1 MKNVTKD
8 THNCSVLMPD
18 THNCSVLM
26 PDTHNCSVLMPDT
39 HNCSQLDLLK
49 QLRLFLIMAISCFC
63 SSCISLDNGVDN
75 SVEFAKTIWGSSTR
89 ALENARDTA
98 ITKTYDKSYWD
109 CVRSA
114 LAVVK
119 KKDWVIF
126 KKDEIKGY
134 MVVMGV
140 KGCVN
145 TTEIGIFFDE
155 LSDTQTR
162 IEISSLSTNAKRK
175 VAKGL
180 FHGLDIAFG
189 YLPPDP
195 PELKEPLKT
204 DQNVT
209 TPAP

>member
-1 MKNVTKD
+1 MRLILI
-8 THNCSVLMPD
+8 VLIL
-18 THNCSVLM
+18 CV
-26 PDTHNCSVLMPDT
+26 
-39 HNCSQLDLLK
+39 
-49 QLRLFLIMAISCFC
+49 C
-63 SSCISLDNGVDN
+63 SSCDTLNKAGDNT
-75 SVEFAKTIWGSSTR
+75 VEIGKTIWGSSTR
-89 ALENARDTA
+89 ALEAARDKA
-98 ITKTYDKSYWD
+98 ITKTYDKPYWD

-114 LAVVK
+114 ISVVRK
-119 KKDWVIF
+119 NNWVIF

-189 YLPPDP
+189 YLPPNP
-195 PELKEPLKT
+195 
-204 DQNVT
+204 
-209 TPAP
+209 

>member
-1 MKNVTKD
+1 M
-8 THNCSVLMPD
+8 
-18 THNCSVLM
+18 
-26 PDTHNCSVLMPDT
+26 
-39 HNCSQLDLLK
+39 
-49 QLRLFLIMAISCFC
+49 RLILILAILGLC
-63 SSCISLDNGVDN
+63 SSCATLDHGVDN
-75 SVEFAKTIWGSSTR
+75 TVEFGKTIWGSSTR
-89 ALENARDTA
+89 ALEEARDKA

-114 LAVVK
+114 IAVVEK
-119 KKDWVIF
+119 RKWVIF

-140 KGCVN
+140 KGAVN

-162 IEISSLSTNAKRK
+162 IEVSSLSTNAKRK
-175 VAKGL
+175 VSKSL

-195 PELKEPLKT
+195 PEPTEQPKT
-204 DQNVT
+204 GQNIT
-209 TPAP
+209 TPTT

>member
-1 MKNVTKD
+1 MKR
-8 THNCSVLMPD
+8 LY
-18 THNCSVLM
+18 
-26 PDTHNCSVLMPDT
+26 
-39 HNCSQLDLLK
+39 
-49 QLRLFLIMAISCFC
+49 LFLIIAIACGC
-63 SSCISLDNGVDN
+63 SSCTTLNNGVDDT
-75 SVEFAKTIWGSSTR
+75 VECAKTIWGSSTR
-89 ALENARDTA
+89 ALEKARDNA

-114 LAVVK
+114 IAVVEK
-119 KKDWVIF
+119 KYHWVIF

-140 KGCVN
+140 KGCVD
-145 TTEIGIFFDE
+145 TTEIGVFFDE

-162 IEISSLSTNAKRK
+162 IEITSLSTNAKRK

-195 PELKEPLKT
+195 PEPKDLTKT
-204 DQNVT
+204 DQNIS
-209 TPAP
+209 TPTP

>member
-1 MKNVTKD
+1 MG
-8 THNCSVLMPD
+8 
-18 THNCSVLM
+18 
-26 PDTHNCSVLMPDT
+26 
-39 HNCSQLDLLK
+39 
-49 QLRLFLIMAISCFC
+49 I
-63 SSCISLDNGVDN
+63 VDQG
-75 SVEFAKTIWGSSTR
+75 FGQ
-89 ALENARDTA
+89 ARDKA
-98 ITKTYDKSYWD
+98 ITKTYDKPYWD

-114 LAVVK
+114 IAVVHK
-119 KKDWVIF
+119 KHWVIF

-140 KGCVN
+140 KGSVN

-175 VAKGL
+175 VAKAL

-195 PELKEPLKT
+195 PEPAEPA
-204 DQNVT
+204 QNRPKYDNT
-209 TPAP
+209 CTHDRKRISFFRFIS

>member
-1 MKNVTKD
+1 MKSEGLSLRAKRSNLILLMF
-8 THNCSVLMPD
+8 VL
-18 THNCSVLM
+18 
-26 PDTHNCSVLMPDT
+26 
-39 HNCSQLDLLK
+39 
-49 QLRLFLIMAISCFC
+49 LF
-63 SSCISLDNGVDN
+63 SSCASLDHGMDN
-75 SVEFAKTIWGSSTR
+75 SVEVAKTLWGSSTR
-89 ALENARDTA
+89 ALEEARDKA
-98 ITKTYDKSYWD
+98 ITKTYDKPYWD

-114 LAVVK
+114 IAVAGK
-119 KKDWVIF
+119 KHWVIF

-140 KGCVN
+140 QGSVN
-145 TTEIGIFFDE
+145 TTEIGVFFDE
-155 LSDTQTR
+155 LSDVQTR

-195 PELKEPLKT
+195 PEPSELPKT
-204 DQNVT
+204 DQNTT

>member
-1 MKNVTKD
+1 MRFILIIAIL
-8 THNCSVLMPD
+8 VL
-18 THNCSVLM
+18 S
-26 PDTHNCSVLMPDT
+26 
-39 HNCSQLDLLK
+39 
-49 QLRLFLIMAISCFC
+49 
-63 SSCISLDNGVDN
+63 SSCTVLEHGADNT
-75 SVEFAKTIWGSSTR
+75 VEFGKTIWGSSTR
-89 ALENARDTA
+89 ALEEARVKA
-98 ITKTYDKSYWD
+98 ITKTYNKTYWD

-114 LAVVK
+114 IAVIGNK
-119 KKDWVIF
+119 KWVIF

-134 MVVMGV
+134 VVVMGV
-140 KGCVN
+140 TGCVN

-195 PELKEPLKT
+195 PEPKAPLKI
-204 DQNVT
+204 DQNSTKSV
-209 TPAP
+209 P

>member
-1 MKNVTKD
+1 MKNILIIAIV
-8 THNCSVLMPD
+8 C
-18 THNCSVLM
+18 
-26 PDTHNCSVLMPDT
+26 
-39 HNCSQLDLLK
+39 LL
-49 QLRLFLIMAISCFC
+49 
-63 SSCISLDNGVDN
+63 SSCAAWNNGVDHT
-75 SVEFAKTIWGSSTR
+75 VEIGKTLWGSSTR
-89 ALENARDTA
+89 ALEAARDNA

-109 CVRSA
+109 CVRSSI
-114 LAVVK
+114 AVADK
-119 KKDWVIF
+119 KQHWVIF
-126 KKDEIKGY
+126 KKNEIKGY

-162 IEISSLSTNAKRK
+162 IEVVSLSTNAKRK

-195 PELKEPLKT
+195 PEPVELPKP
-204 DQNVT
+204 DVN
-209 TPAP
+209 TPTPSS